1 MYVFMYEFIFRRL
14 LRRANFLSWVRMR
27 GKRACSRKPL
37 PWGPLGA
44 LTTVKRGN
52 VSSHTPADQD
62 LCNVTDV
69 QQHRCAC
76 PPIRLAAVWSPLAG
90 NANFLHSHYWIKEFR
105 TIFQLLQN
113 SPKAVFNY
121 TYNYNSIELL
131 VVVVV
136 VAVMLLNEDF
146 PVVVVTDSGRG
157 LVFLL
162 FANNTS
168 TVLAS
173 LAVQYLATP
182 NYDES
187 DVKTEI

>member
-1 MYVFMYEFIFRRL
+1 MI
-14 LRRANFLSWVRMR
+14 
-27 GKRACSRKPL
+27 
-37 PWGPLGA
+37 
-44 LTTVKRGN
+44 
-52 VSSHTPADQD
+52 
-62 LCNVTDV
+62 
-69 QQHRCAC
+69 
-76 PPIRLAAVWSPLAG
+76 
-90 NANFLHSHYWIKEFR
+90 EFR

-182 NYDES
+182 IWLEHNTCHFRRIPPKTPVLDYDES